1 MKSQTEINKLKQQII
16 SAGLQLLQQG
26 LVSRTFGN
34 VSLRLDHTYM
44 LITPSG
50 RKYDDLQIQDIVKV
64 NYHNLDYEGEVKP
77 SSELKLH
84 AEIYKVRKEINAIIH
99 THQQNASTLAAAHH
113 ELPPIIDDQAQ
124 MIGPGVRLADYA
136 ASSSMQL
143 VNNVIQALEGRMAA
157 LMANHGAVCIGRN
170 IEEAFVVSQV
180 LEKAAKAFIEA
191 SFLGGAKPIPNA
203 EAIELHKEYLEK
215 YSSQDTENKAKVN

>member
-1 MKSQTEINKLKQQII
+1 MKSQNEINNLKQQII
-16 SAGLQLLQQG
+16 SAGLQLLKQG

-34 VSLRLDHTYM
+34 VSMRLDDKYM

-50 RKYDDLQIQDIVKV
+50 RKYNDLQIHDIVMV
-64 NYHNLDYEGEVKP
+64 NYHNYNYEGFVKP

-84 AEIYKVRKEINAIIH
+84 AEIYKVRKEINAVIH

-124 MIGPGVRLADYA
+124 IIGPGVRLATYA

-143 VNNVIQALEGRMAA
+143 VTNVIQALEGRMAA
-157 LMANHGAVCIGRN
+157 LMANHGAICIGRN
-170 IEEAFVVSQV
+170 VEEAFVVSQV

-191 SFLGGAKPIPNA
+191 SFLGGAKPIPNS
-203 EAIELHKEYLEK
+203 EAILLHKEYLQK
-215 YSSQDTENKAKVN
+215 YSSQDTENKIK

>member
-1 MKSQTEINKLKQQII
+1 MESGNYIINLKEQII
-16 SAGLQLLQQG
+16 SAGIQLLQQG

-34 VSLRLDHTYM
+34 ISLRVDATYM

-50 RKYDDLQIQDIVKV
+50 RKYDELKKNDIVKV
-64 NYHNLDYEGEVKP
+64 NYWNCDYEGQIKP
-77 SSELKLH
+77 SSEFKLH
-84 AEIYKVRKEINAIIH
+84 AEIYKVRKEINAVVH

-124 MIGPGVRLADYA
+124 MIGPGVRLAEYA
-136 ASSSMQL
+136 ASSSTKL
-143 VNNVIQALEGRMAA
+143 VKNVVEALDGRMAA
-157 LMANHGAVCIGRN
+157 LMANHGAICIGRN
-170 IEEAFVVSQV
+170 IEEAFVISQV

-191 SFLGGAKPIPNA
+191 SFIGGAKPIPHT

-215 YSSQDTENKAKVN
+215 YSKEESKNKNIGG

>member
-1 MKSQTEINKLKQQII
+1 MKSQNEINNLKQQII

-34 VSLRLDHTYM
+34 VSIRIDDTYM

-50 RKYDDLQIQDIVKV
+50 RKYEDLQIHDIVKV
-64 NYHNLDYEGEVKP
+64 NYHNYNYEGVVKP

-84 AEIYKVRKEINAIIH
+84 AEIYNVRKEINAVIH

-124 MIGPGVRLADYA
+124 MIGPGVRLAAYA

-143 VNNVIQALEGRMAA
+143 VTNVIHALEGRMAA

-170 IEEAFVVSQV
+170 IEEAFVVSKI
-180 LEKAAKAFIEA
+180 LEKAAKAYIEA
-191 SFLGGAKPIPNA
+191 SFLGGAKPIPDS
-203 EAIELHKEYLEK
+203 EAIKLHKEYLEK
-215 YSSQDTENKAKVN
+215 YSTEDVENKAKET

>member
-1 MKSQTEINKLKQQII
+1 MKSGNYIINLKEQII
-16 SAGLQLLQQG
+16 SAGIQLLQQG

-34 VSLRLDHTYM
+34 ISLRIDETYM

-50 RKYDDLQIQDIVKV
+50 RKYDELKKNDIVKV
-64 NYHNLDYEGEVKP
+64 NYWNCDYEGQIKP
-77 SSELKLH
+77 SSEFKLH
-84 AEIYKVRKEINAIIH
+84 AEIYKVRKEINAVVH

-124 MIGPGVRLADYA
+124 MIGPGVRLAEYA
-136 ASSSMQL
+136 ASSSTKL
-143 VNNVIQALEGRMAA
+143 VKNVVEALDGRMA
-157 LMANHGAVCIGRN
+157 
-170 IEEAFVVSQV
+170 IEEAFVISQV

-191 SFLGGAKPIPNA
+191 SFIGGAKPIPHT

-215 YSSQDTENKAKVN
+215 YSKEESRNKNTEGL